1 MKTVMVFMVFALLL
15 MYGMTAVAHEE
26 GEESGSEMKMDM
38 KNMDMK
44 MMMQHRTMDV
54 IAEHWGETQE
64 ALKERDWKE
73 AGGDVA
79 EIVEA
84 AKKLKGFKPHRNA
97 DRIKDFMKIQGVFV
111 KRLGCVCEE
120 TDRSRQGHRI
130 EGCNS
135 SGQTCRDRAKEL
147 QPVPCNVQV
156 RAVPLQGALV
166 ACQFTVKAKSKNR
179 QGSEQERG
187 NKIRMRNRRSQV
199 YTFDI
204 RIVIL

>member
-111 KRLGCVCEE
+111 KRL
-120 TDRSRQGHRI
+120 TDLGKAI
-130 EGCNS
+130 ESKDATAADKLAGTVQKSCN
-135 SGQTCRDRAKEL
+135 QCHAMFR
-147 QPVPCNVQV
+147 
-156 RAVPLQGALV
+156 
-166 ACQFTVKAKSKNR
+166 
-179 QGSEQERG
+179 
-187 NKIRMRNRRSQV
+187 
-199 YTFDI
+199 
-204 RIVIL
+204 